1 MGRQRTWTLAG
12 TPAALAT
19 THPSTDTPL
28 NRFTGTLLGLVRIAI
43 GGMWFQQ
50 TLWKPPP
57 NFGCQ
62 ADRTAVPNSGLCD
75 WVGKEIAQPKFAW
88 YRDFLVTYV
97 QPNLDTLGWV
107 VYLGELTTAVLL
119 VLGLLTRLGGLL
131 GAAQGVN
138 LTIGLWGV
146 EHEWYWTYIMLTL
159 LNLTL
164 ALTAAGRWLGLDA
177 LIHPRM
183 AATAREHGYP
193 LARLVAALT

>member
-12 TPAALAT
+12 NLDAPAT
-19 THPSTDTPL
+19 TRPSTDRPL

-43 GGMWFQQ
+43 GVMWFQQ

-75 WVGKEIAQPKFAW
+75 WIGREIAQPKFDW
-88 YRDFLVTYV
+88 YRTFLVTYV

-107 VYLGELTTAVLL
+107 IYLGELTTAVLL

-131 GAAQGVN
+131 GAVQGVN

-164 ALTAAGRWLGLDA
+164 ALTAAGRWLGADA

>member
-1 MGRQRTWTLAG
+1 MGRQRTWSLAG
-12 TPAALAT
+12 TPAALAA
-19 THPSTDTPL
+19 THPPADTPL
-28 NRFTGTLLGLVRIAI
+28 NRYTGTLLGLVRIAI

-50 TLWKPPP
+50 TQWKPPP

-62 ADRTAVPNSGLCD
+62 ADPAAVPNSGLCD

-107 VYLGELTTAVLL
+107 IYLGELTTAVLL

-164 ALTAAGRWLGLDA
+164 ALTAAGRWLGVDA

>member
-12 TPAALAT
+12 NLDAPAT
-19 THPSTDTPL
+19 TRPWTDTPL

-43 GGMWFQQ
+43 GVMWFQQ

-75 WVGKEIAQPKFAW
+75 WIGKEIAQPKFDW
-88 YRDFLVTYV
+88 YRTFLVTYV
-97 QPNLDTLGWV
+97 QPNIDTLGWV
-107 VYLGELTTAVLL
+107 IYLGELTTAVLL
-119 VLGLLTRLGGLL
+119 ILGLLTRLGGLL

-146 EHEWYWTYIMLTL
+146 EHEWYWTYIMLAL
-159 LNLTL
+159 LNLL
-164 ALTAAGRWLGLDA
+164 FALTAAGRWWGLDGA
-177 LIHPRM
+177 LLPRVR
-183 AATAREHGYP
+183 AAAARGDTWAAW
-193 LARLVAALT
+193 LLRLM